1 MEEFVKKVVIKG
13 SVCGTTDVM
22 DWADEHPD
30 ARFDYTYF
38 ESELGGWRW
47 GLVVSE
53 HEPSSIELECDDDGL
68 IEWHDLYN
76 GWQRSSG
83 VFGWICRKNGRYIFI
98 TD

>member
-1 MEEFVKKVVIKG
+1 MEEFVKKVIIKG

-30 ARFDYTYF
+30 ARFDLTHF
-38 ESELGGWRW
+38 EPEHGGFLR

-53 HEPSSIELECDDDGL
+53 HVPSRVELEDDEDGL
-68 IEWHDLYN
+68 TEWHDLYN
-76 GWQRSSG
+76 GWQRSSSC
-83 VFGWICRKNGRYIFI
+83 VGWVCRKKGRYIFI